1 MDRLILQIIAGVISI
16 FLATKFIPG
25 ASLSII
31 PGQSSLFGIQF
42 TAFWQILIVIGA
54 TLGLVNFFVRPIL
67 NLITFPLRL
76 ISLGF
81 FSWII
86 NILIIW
92 FIDIFFPELEIK
104 GIISLFWTSVVIW
117 GISFILGI
125 YRKK

>member
-1 MDRLILQIIAGVISI
+1 MDRLILQIIAGIISI

-25 ASLSII
+25 ASLHIM

-54 TLGLVNFFVRPIL
+54 TLGLVNFFVKPIL

-92 FIDIFFPELEIK
+92 LIDIFFPELEIK
-104 GIISLFWTSVVIW
+104 GIISLFWTSVVVW
-117 GISFILGI
+117 GISFILGV